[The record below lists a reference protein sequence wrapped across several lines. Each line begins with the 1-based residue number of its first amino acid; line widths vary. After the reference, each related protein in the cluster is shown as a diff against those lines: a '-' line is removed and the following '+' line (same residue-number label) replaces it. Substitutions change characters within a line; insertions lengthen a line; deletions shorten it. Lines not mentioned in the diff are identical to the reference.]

1 MTKSKSKGMTKSTS
15 MSKSKTAQ
23 VAAAAPADRAK
34 VTVTRHVVG
43 KPSSAWRRER
53 PEVGS
58 GSAAARQ
65 PTQSG
70 KGGGDP
76 SLMHRVVKRGVYDYA
91 FYDQDG
97 HVPQIMRSVDE
108 EDDAAVE
115 VQDVDDVSEE
125 LVTARSGMTYPTWW
139 GEATPA
145 PVVVVKSGTRRV
157 KDKAAGTDDVP
168 RSKSP
173 LWRRSLSRY
182 SHGRHW
188 R

>member
-1 MTKSKSKGMTKSTS
+1 MRVSRVS
-15 MSKSKTAQ
+15 
-23 VAAAAPADRAK
+23 RAS
-34 VTVTRHVVG
+34 H
-43 KPSSAWRRER
+43 
-53 PEVGS
+53 
-58 GSAAARQ
+58 
-65 PTQSG
+65 
-70 KGGGDP
+70 
-76 SLMHRVVKRGVYDYA
+76 DYA
-91 FYDQDG
+91 LQDAHLLG
-97 HVPQIMRSVDE
+97 QL
-108 EDDAAVE
+108 E